1 MTTLVP
7 GSAIV
12 TGGSRGI
19 GAACALALARAG
31 APVAVGYHAA
41 ADRAEAV
48 VAEIRSQG
56 GRAVAVQGDVSRE
69 EDVARLVETARSELG
84 DVSIVVSNASLQ
96 NERRPFLELTW
107 DDFERQLAGTL
118 RAFLLLA
125 QACLPGMRERGSGRL
140 IAMGS
145 TQTLA
150 PNPGS
155 HAYVT
160 AKSGL
165 TGMVRAVAKEVGP
178 DGVTVNVVVPG
189 FTATDRVHRLPEE
202 FRAVYAER
210 TPMRRLGTSEDVA
223 GAVCYLASEAA
234 QYVTG
239 TSLLVDGGHALT

>member
-1 MTTLVP
+1 MELVP
-7 GSAIV
+7 GAAVV

-19 GAACALALARAG
+19 GAACALALARGG
-31 APVAVGYHAA
+31 APVAVGYQSA

-48 VAEIRSQG
+48 VAEIRTFG
-56 GRAVAVQGDVSRE
+56 GRAVAVQGDVTHE
-69 EDVARLVETARSELG
+69 GDVTRLVETAESELG
-84 DVSIVVSNASLQ
+84 PVSIVVSNASLQ
-96 NERRPFLELTW
+96 NERRSFLELTW
-107 DDFERQLAGTL
+107 DDYQRQLDGTL
-118 RAFLLLA
+118 RAFFLLA
-125 QACLPGMRERGSGRL
+125 QACLPGMRERRSGRL

-155 HAYVT
+155 HAYVA
-160 AKSGL
+160 AKAGL
-165 TGMVRAVAKEVGP
+165 TGMVRAIAKEVGP
-178 DGVTVNVVVPG
+178 DGITVNGVVPG

-202 FRAVYAER
+202 FRHAYAER

-234 QYVTG
+234 EYVTG